1 VDDCIQQTQLAV
13 PLEDTPN
20 DAPGYVCAHEQISMT
35 AGEDGLNVKIA
46 GRLPGR
52 AIAAKEVRGLS

>member
-1 VDDCIQQTQLAV
+1 
-13 PLEDTPN
+13 
-20 DAPGYVCAHEQISMT
+20 MT

-52 AIAAKEVRGLS
+52 AVAVKEVRGLR